1 MHENKND
8 APSSKVFY
16 RPIEA
21 SIRWAG
27 LLRYEQ
33 VILASISSPRNLPQ
47 SLDCPRWGELLL
59 YTDRI
64 YDGILN
70 GELPFGREGITTHDT
85 ELIDSLD
92 LTVRHID
99 LKRWMRQ
106 HYPEQRPGFLFSRS
120 ERIAHPFISLET
132 GQAMLV
138 ERLALKSA
146 LEQSKRQLRDP
157 QEKHD
162 ALLKQ
167 STAIPACAQC
177 PISDRAEATY
187 LNIIGGMLELMLG
200 QSPSG
205 TPYSSFKTQEAVV
218 SALVAHHSGAMG
230 IAERTLNGKFATAR
244 RRVRSAAV

>member
-1 MHENKND
+1 MYDK
-8 APSSKVFY
+8 PPLSKVFY

-27 LLRYEQ
+27 LLRFKH
-33 VILASISSPRNLPQ
+33 VILASISSPRNLPN
-47 SLDCPRWGELLL
+47 SLDCPRWSELRL

-70 GELPFGREGITTHDT
+70 GELPFGQNGITTQDAA
-85 ELIDSLD
+85 LIDSPD
-92 LTVRHID
+92 ITVRHID
-99 LKRWMRQ
+99 LKRWMHQ
-106 HYPEQRPGFLFSRS
+106 HYPEHRPGFLFSRS
-120 ERIAHPFISLET
+120 ERIAHPMISLET

-138 ERLALKSA
+138 EQLALKSA
-146 LEQSKRQLRDP
+146 LEQSKRQLRELQD
-157 QEKHD
+157 KHD

-167 STAIPACAQC
+167 STVIPACAQC

-205 TPYSSFKTQEAVV
+205 APYSSFKTQEAVV
-218 SALVAHHSGAMG
+218 SALIAHHYGVMG

-244 RRVRSAAV
+244 RRLHSSTL

>member
-1 MHENKND
+1 MNNN
-8 APSSKVFY
+8 APTSKVFY
-16 RPIEA
+16 CPIEA

-33 VILASISSPRNLPQ
+33 VILASISSSRNLPQ
-47 SLDCPRWGELLL
+47 SLDCPRWGELRL
-59 YTDRI
+59 YTERI

-70 GELPFGREGITTHDT
+70 GELPFGRDGITTDDS
-85 ELIDSLD
+85 ELIDSPD
-92 LTVRHID
+92 LTVRHVD

-106 HYPEQRPGFLFSRS
+106 HYPEQRPSFLFSRS
-120 ERIAHPFISLET
+120 ERIAHPSISLET

-138 ERLALKSA
+138 ERQALKSA
-146 LEQSKRQLRDP
+146 LEQSKRQLRELQD
-157 QEKHD
+157 KHD

-167 STAIPACAQC
+167 STVIPACGQC

-205 TPYSSFKTQEAVV
+205 APYSSFKTQEAVV
-218 SALVAHHSGAMG
+218 SALVAHHSGVMG

-244 RRVRSAAV
+244 RQLRNASL

>member
-1 MHENKND
+1 MHKNT
-8 APSSKVFY
+8 PTSKVFY

-33 VILASISSPRNLPQ
+33 VILALISTPRNLPQ
-47 SLDCPRWGELLL
+47 SLDCPRLGELRL
-59 YTDRI
+59 YTERI

-70 GELPFGREGITTHDT
+70 QELPFGQNGITVND
-85 ELIDSLD
+85 LSLLEEPD
-92 LTVRHID
+92 LTVRHTD
-99 LKRWMRQ
+99 LKCWMRT
-106 HYPEQRPGFLFSRS
+106 HYPEHRPSFLFCRC
-120 ERIAHPFISLET
+120 ERIAHPVITMET

-138 ERLALKSA
+138 ERQALQSA
-146 LEQSKRQLRDP
+146 LEQSRHELHAL
-157 QEKHD
+157 QEQRD

-167 STAIPACAQC
+167 SMATPVCDQY

-218 SALVAHHSGAMG
+218 SAMVAHHHGVMG

-244 RRVRSAAV
+244 RQLRNASL

>member
-1 MHENKND
+1 MNSN
-8 APSSKVFY
+8 APISKVYY

-27 LLRYEQ
+27 LLRLKQ
-33 VILASISSPRNLPQ
+33 MILAAISSPRSLPP
-47 SLDCPRWGELLL
+47 SLDCPRWEELRL

-64 YDGILN
+64 YDGIIN
-70 GELPFGREGITTHDT
+70 GELPFGKNGVTLNDV
-85 ELIDSLD
+85 ELIESPE

-120 ERIAHPFISLET
+120 ERIAHPSISLET

-146 LEQSKRQLRDP
+146 LEQSKRQLRELQD
-157 QEKHD
+157 KHD
-162 ALLKQ
+162 ALVKQ
-167 STAIPACAQC
+167 SKIIPACAQC

-218 SALVAHHSGAMG
+218 SALVAHHSGVMG

-244 RRVRSAAV
+244 RRLHSATL

>member
-1 MHENKND
+1 MHKN
-8 APSSKVFY
+8 APTSKVFY

-33 VILASISSPRNLPQ
+33 VILASTSTPRNLPQ
-47 SLDCPRWGELLL
+47 SLDCPRLDELRLC
-59 YTDRI
+59 TERI

-70 GELPFGREGITTHDT
+70 QELPFGQNGITLND
-85 ELIDSLD
+85 LSLLEAPD
-92 LTVRHID
+92 LTVRHTD
-99 LKRWMRQ
+99 LKCWMRT
-106 HYPEQRPGFLFSRS
+106 HYPEHRPSFLFCRS
-120 ERIAHPFISLET
+120 ERIAHPVITVET

-138 ERLALKSA
+138 ERQALQSA
-146 LEQSKRQLRDP
+146 LEKSRRELHAL
-157 QEKHD
+157 QEQHD

-167 STAIPACAQC
+167 STTIPACAQC

-187 LNIIGGMLELMLG
+187 LNIIGGMLDLMLG

-218 SALVAHHSGAMG
+218 SALVTHHSGAMG

-244 RRVRSAAV
+244 RRLRSATA

>member
-1 MHENKND
+1 MHKI
-8 APSSKVFY
+8 APTSKVFY

-47 SLDCPRWGELLL
+47 SLDCPRWGELRL
-59 YTDRI
+59 YTERI

-70 GELPFGREGITTHDT
+70 GELSFGQDGITACDT
-85 ELIDSLD
+85 ALIDSPH
-92 LTVRHID
+92 LTVRHVD

-120 ERIAHPFISLET
+120 ERIAHPVISLET

-138 ERLALKSA
+138 ERMALKSA
-146 LEQSKRQLRDP
+146 LEQSKRQLHEL

-162 ALLKQ
+162 GLLKQ
-167 STAIPACAQC
+167 STVIPACSQC

-187 LNIIGGMLELMLG
+187 LNIIGGMLELILG

-205 TPYSSFKTQEAVV
+205 APYSSFKTQEAVV
-218 SALVAHHSGAMG
+218 SALVAHHSGVMG

-244 RRVRSAAV
+244 RRLHSATL

>member
-1 MHENKND
+1 MDNN
-8 APSSKVFY
+8 PPTSKVFY

-27 LLRYEQ
+27 LLRFKQ
-33 VILASISSPRNLPQ
+33 VILASISSPRRLPP
-47 SLDCPRWGELLL
+47 SFDCPRWGELRL

-64 YDGILN
+64 YDGIIN
-70 GELPFGREGITTHDT
+70 GELPFGKNGVTLNDT
-85 ELIDSLD
+85 DLINSPE
-92 LTVRHID
+92 LTVRHVD

-106 HYPEQRPGFLFSRS
+106 HYPEQRPGFLFCRS
-120 ERIAHPFISLET
+120 ERIAHPVISLET

-138 ERLALKSA
+138 EQMALKSA
-146 LEQSKRQLRDP
+146 LDQCKRQLHELQD
-157 QEKHD
+157 KHD

-167 STAIPACAQC
+167 SKVIPACAQC

-187 LNIIGGMLELMLG
+187 LNIIGAMLELMLG

-218 SALVAHHSGAMG
+218 SALVAHHHGVMG

-244 RRVRSAAV
+244 RRLHSATL

>member
-1 MHENKND
+1 MYDN
-8 APSSKVFY
+8 APPSKVFY

-27 LLRYEQ
+27 LLRFKRT
-33 VILASISSPRNLPQ
+33 ILAAISSQRNLPQ
-47 SLDCPRWGELLL
+47 SLDCPRWGELRL

-70 GELPFGREGITTHDT
+70 GELPFGRNGVT
-85 ELIDSLD
+85 EQDAALIDSPD

-99 LKRWMRQ
+99 LKRWICQ
-106 HYPEQRPGFLFSRS
+106 YYPEHRPGFLFSRS
-120 ERIAHPFISLET
+120 ERIAHPVISLET
-132 GQAMLV
+132 GQAILV
-138 ERLALKSA
+138 ERQALKSA
-146 LEQSKRQLRDP
+146 LEQSRRQLRELQD
-157 QEKHD
+157 KHD

-167 STAIPACAQC
+167 STVIPACAQC

-205 TPYSSFKTQEAVV
+205 TPYSSFRTQEAVV

-244 RRVRSAAV
+244 RRLRSASL

>member
-1 MHENKND
+1 MHKN
-8 APSSKVFY
+8 APISKVFY

-33 VILASISSPRNLPQ
+33 VILASISSSRNLPQ
-47 SLDCPRWGELLL
+47 SLDCPRWGELQLC
-59 YTDRI
+59 TDRI

-70 GELPFGREGITTHDT
+70 GELPFGRDGITTHDT
-85 ELIDSLD
+85 ELMDSPD
-92 LTVRHID
+92 LTVRHVD
-99 LKRWMRQ
+99 LKCWMRQ
-106 HYPEQRPGFLFSRS
+106 HYPEQRPVFLFSRS
-120 ERIAHPFISLET
+120 ERIAHPSISLET

-138 ERLALKSA
+138 ERQALKSA
-146 LEQSKRQLRDP
+146 LEQSKRQLRELQD
-157 QEKHD
+157 KHD

-167 STAIPACAQC
+167 STVIPACGQC

-205 TPYSSFKTQEAVV
+205 APYSCFKTQEAVV
-218 SALVAHHSGAMG
+218 SALVAHHHGVMG

-244 RRVRSAAV
+244 RQLRNASI

>member
-1 MHENKND
+1 MYDK
-8 APSSKVFY
+8 PPLTKVFY

-27 LLRYEQ
+27 LLRFKHL
-33 VILASISSPRNLPQ
+33 VLASISSPRNLPK
-47 SLDCPRWGELLL
+47 SLDCPRWSELRL

-70 GELPFGREGITTHDT
+70 GELPFGENGITTHDPA
-85 ELIDSLD
+85 LIDSPD
-92 LTVRHID
+92 LTVRHVD
-99 LKRWMRQ
+99 LKRWMHQ
-106 HYPEQRPGFLFSRS
+106 HYPEHRPGFLFSRS
-120 ERIAHPFISLET
+120 ERIAHPVISLET

-138 ERLALKSA
+138 EQLALKSA
-146 LEQSKRQLRDP
+146 LEQSRRQLRELQD
-157 QEKHD
+157 KHN

-167 STAIPACAQC
+167 STVIPACAQC

-187 LNIIGGMLELMLG
+187 LNIIGAMLELMLG

-218 SALVAHHSGAMG
+218 SALVAHHHGVMG

-244 RRVRSAAV
+244 RRLHSATL

>member
-1 MHENKND
+1 MND
-8 APSSKVFY
+8 YAPTSKVFY

-33 VILASISSPRNLPQ
+33 LILSSISSPRNLPQ
-47 SLDCPRWGELLL
+47 SLDCPHWNEVRL

-64 YDGILN
+64 FDGILN
-70 GELPFGREGITTHDT
+70 GELPFGRNGITTHDT
-85 ELIDSLD
+85 ELINSLD
-92 LTVRHID
+92 LTVRHVD

-120 ERIAHPFISLET
+120 ERITHPFISLET

-138 ERLALKSA
+138 EQLALKSA
-146 LEQSKRQLRDP
+146 LEQSKRQLRELQD
-157 QEKHD
+157 KHD

-167 STAIPACAQC
+167 STVIPACAQC
-177 PISDRAEATY
+177 PISDRAETTY

-205 TPYSSFKTQEAVV
+205 APYSSFKTQEAVV
-218 SALVAHHSGAMG
+218 SALVAHHHGIMG

-244 RRVRSAAV
+244 RRLHSATL

>member
-1 MHENKND
+1 MYDN
-8 APSSKVFY
+8 APPSKVFY

-27 LLRYEQ
+27 LLRFKRA
-33 VILASISSPRNLPQ
+33 ILASISSQRNLPQ
-47 SLDCPRWGELLL
+47 SLDCPRWGELRL

-64 YDGILN
+64 FDGILN
-70 GELPFGREGITTHDT
+70 GELPFGRNGVT
-85 ELIDSLD
+85 EQDATLIDSPD

-99 LKRWMRQ
+99 LKRWICQ
-106 HYPEQRPGFLFSRS
+106 YYPEHRPGFLFSRS
-120 ERIAHPFISLET
+120 ERIAHPVISLET

-138 ERLALKSA
+138 ERQALKSA
-146 LEQSKRQLRDP
+146 LEQSKRQLRELQD
-157 QEKHD
+157 KHD

-167 STAIPACAQC
+167 SKVIPACAQC

-205 TPYSSFKTQEAVV
+205 APYSSFKTQEAVV
-218 SALVAHHSGAMG
+218 SALVAHHHGVMG
-230 IAERTLNGKFATAR
+230 IAERTLNGKFAMAR
-244 RRVRSAAV
+244 RRLHGATL

>member
-1 MHENKND
+1 MHKN
-8 APSSKVFY
+8 APISKVFY

-33 VILASISSPRNLPQ
+33 VILASISSPRNLPL
-47 SLDCPRWGELLL
+47 SLDCPRWGELRL

-70 GELPFGREGITTHDT
+70 GELPFGQNGITARDIA
-85 ELIDSLD
+85 LIESPD
-92 LTVRHID
+92 LTVRHVD

-120 ERIAHPFISLET
+120 ERITHPFISLET

-146 LEQSKRQLRDP
+146 LEQCKRQLHEL

-167 STAIPACAQC
+167 STMIPACAQC

-187 LNIIGGMLELMLG
+187 LNIIGGMLGLMLG

-205 TPYSSFKTQEAVV
+205 TPYSSFRTQEAVV

-244 RRVRSAAV
+244 RRLHSATL

>member
-8 APSSKVFY
+8 APTSKVFY
-16 RPIEA
+16 RPLEA

-33 VILASISSPRNLPQ
+33 VILASVSSPMNLPQ
-47 SLDCPRWGELLL
+47 SLDCPRLGELRL

-70 GELPFGREGITTHDT
+70 GELPFGQNGITARDIA
-85 ELIDSLD
+85 LIESPD
-92 LTVRHID
+92 LTVRHVD

-106 HYPEQRPGFLFSRS
+106 HYPEQRPGFLFCRS

-146 LEQSKRQLRDP
+146 LEQCKRQLRELQD
-157 QEKHD
+157 QHD

-167 STAIPACAQC
+167 STVIPACAQC

-187 LNIIGGMLELMLG
+187 LHIIGTMLELMLG

-205 TPYSSFKTQEAVV
+205 TPYSSFNSQESIAT
-218 SALVAHHSGAMG
+218 AMIAHHGELMG
-230 IAERTLNGKFATAR
+230 ITDRTLQAKFAQAR
-244 RRVRSAAV
+244 RKLRAAVS

>member
-8 APSSKVFY
+8 APTSKVFY

-33 VILASISSPRNLPQ
+33 VILASISSPRRLPQ
-47 SLDCPRWGELLL
+47 SLDCPRCAELRLC
-59 YTDRI
+59 TERI
-64 YDGILN
+64 FDGILN
-70 GELPFGREGITTHDT
+70 GELPFGQNGITTRDST
-85 ELIDSLD
+85 LIDSPD
-92 LTVRHID
+92 LTVRHVD

-138 ERLALKSA
+138 ERLALKST
-146 LEQSKRQLRDP
+146 LDQYKRQLHEL
-157 QEKHD
+157 QEKHG

-167 STAIPACAQC
+167 MVPSAGTQRL
-177 PISDRAEATY
+177 ISDRAEATY
-187 LNIIGGMLELMLG
+187 LNIIGSMLDLMLG

-205 TPYSSFKTQEAVV
+205 VPYSSFKTQEAVV

-244 RRVRSAAV
+244 RRLRSAAV

>member
-1 MHENKND
+1 MQENKND
-8 APSSKVFY
+8 APTSKVFY

-33 VILASISSPRNLPQ
+33 VILASISSPRNLPL
-47 SLDCPRWGELLL
+47 SLDCPRWGELRL
-59 YTDRI
+59 YTERI

-70 GELPFGREGITTHDT
+70 GELPFGRDGITMHDT
-85 ELIDSLD
+85 ELIDSPD
-92 LTVRHID
+92 LTVRHVD

-120 ERIAHPFISLET
+120 ERITHPFISLET

-138 ERLALKSA
+138 EQLALKSA
-146 LEQSKRQLRDP
+146 LEQSKRQLRELQD
-157 QEKHD
+157 KHD

-167 STAIPACAQC
+167 STVIPACAQC

-218 SALVAHHSGAMG
+218 SALVAHHHGVMG
-230 IAERTLNGKFATAR
+230 IAERTLNGKFAMAR
-244 RRVRSAAV
+244 RRLHSATL

>member
-1 MHENKND
+1 MHDN
-8 APSSKVFY
+8 APLSKVFY

-33 VILASISSPRNLPQ
+33 VILASISSPRNLPLA
-47 SLDCPRWGELLL
+47 LDCPRWGELRL
-59 YTDRI
+59 YTERI

-70 GELPFGREGITTHDT
+70 GELPYGRDGITTHEA
-85 ELIDSLD
+85 ELIDSPD
-92 LTVRHID
+92 LTVRHVD

-138 ERLALKSA
+138 ERQALKSA
-146 LEQSKRQLRDP
+146 LEQSRRQLR
-157 QEKHD
+157 ELRGRHD

-218 SALVAHHSGAMG
+218 STLVAHYSGVMG
-230 IAERTLNGKFATAR
+230 IAERTLNGKFAMAR
-244 RRVRSAAV
+244 RRLYNATT

>member
-1 MHENKND
+1 MHNN
-8 APSSKVFY
+8 APTSKVFY

-21 SIRWAG
+21 AIRWAG
-27 LLRYEQ
+27 LLRYKYL
-33 VILASISSPRNLPQ
+33 ILDSIASPRALPQ
-47 SLDCPRWGELLL
+47 SLDCPRWSELCLC
-59 YTDRI
+59 TDRI

-70 GELPFGREGITTHDT
+70 GELPFGQNGITLNDIA
-85 ELIDSLD
+85 LLDDPD
-92 LTVRHID
+92 LTIRHID
-99 LKRWMRQ
+99 LKRWMRT
-106 HYPEQRPGFLFSRS
+106 HYPEHRPSFLFCRS
-120 ERIAHPFISLET
+120 ERIAHPIITVET

-138 ERLALKSA
+138 ERLALQSA
-146 LEQSKRQLRDP
+146 LEQSRRQLHAL
-157 QEKHD
+157 QEQHD

-167 STAIPACAQC
+167 STVIPACAQC
-177 PISDRAEATY
+177 PISDRAEVTY

-244 RRVRSAAV
+244 RRLRSATA